1 MDRRNELFK
10 IEEHSILT
18 DSSLSVA
25 QLFHHDSGPFALYP
39 SFIVHKNSECM
50 FFKTGNI
57 DNTFKIICYSNSM

>member
-10 IEEHSILT
+10 TEEHYILT

-39 SFIVHKNSECM
+39 SFIEHKYSVWM
-50 FFKTGNI
+50 FL
-57 DNTFKIICYSNSM
+57 